1 MQKPPRRP
9 DAILVRH
16 FATPLNEHAVSRGW
30 LSVGIDKDEAEKLVP
45 GVASTLERYGVDIL
59 ISSDLPRAEQ
69 SAKLIAREMGG
80 DVEVEDSRA
89 LRTWNVGDMAGK
101 KEAETVPIRQKLI
114 KYPEEKAKGGE
125 SFQSFLNR
133 YEPELENIV
142 QRRADGENVAFVAHG
157 HHLLAAPHILAD
169 EEVDPKNLPTL
180 DEDHPPGTIWG
191 FFKDGDKIKIER
203 LDKQEKQD
211 A

>member
-1 MQKPPRRP
+1 M
-9 DAILVRH
+9 
-16 FATPLNEHAVSRGW
+16 
-30 LSVGIDKDEAEKLVP
+30 GIDKDEAEKLVP